1 MTNAFLLLGS
11 NIGDRLAFL
20 DLAISS
26 LKKSAGEIKNL
37 SSVYETAAWGNTE
50 QQAFLNQV
58 LELQTSLLPEQLLAQ
73 IYQIEKAAGRIR
85 TEHWGPRELDIDILF
100 FGDQRVNLPNLS
112 VPHPQLHLRRFTL
125 LPLAEIAPDL
135 VHPTLR
141 KSVYEL
147 LQSCPDKLEAHLYHH
162 GRIDL

>member
-1 MTNAFLLLGS
+1 MNNAFLLLGS
-11 NIGDRLAFL
+11 NLGDRLSFL
-20 DLAISS
+20 NLAITS
-26 LKKSAGEIKNL
+26 LQKTAGEIKNL

-58 LELQTSLLPEQLLAQ
+58 LELETSLLPEQLLAQ
-73 IYQIEKAAGRIR
+73 IHHIEKAAGRVR

-100 FGDQRVNLPNLS
+100 FGKLLVNMPNLA

-135 VHPTLR
+135 VHPTLH
-141 KSVYEL
+141 KSVSEL
-147 LQSCPDKLEAHLYHH
+147 LQICPDTLEAHIYHH
-162 GRIDL
+162 GKLDL

>member
-11 NIGDRLAFL
+11 NLGDRLAFL
-20 DLAISS
+20 SFAITS
-26 LKKSAGEIKNL
+26 LRESAGEIKTL

-73 IYQIEKAAGRIR
+73 IHHIEKAAGRVR

-100 FGDQRVNLPNLS
+100 FGKQLVNLPDLA

-135 VHPTLR
+135 VHPTLH
-141 KSVYEL
+141 KTVFDL

-162 GRIDL
+162 GQMDL

>member
-11 NIGDRLAFL
+11 NLGDRLAFL
-20 DLAISS
+20 NLAITS
-26 LKKSAGEIKNL
+26 LQKTAGEIKNL

-50 QQAFLNQV
+50 QSNFLNQV

-73 IYQIEKAAGRIR
+73 IHQIEKAAGRIR
-85 TEHWGPRELDIDILF
+85 SEHWGPRELDIDILF
-100 FGDQRVNLPNLS
+100 FGNQLINLPELA

-135 VHPTLR
+135 AHPGLHKTI
-141 KSVYEL
+141 YEL
-147 LQSCPDKLEAHLYHH
+147 LQTCPDKLEAFLYHH
-162 GRIDL
+162 GQMDF